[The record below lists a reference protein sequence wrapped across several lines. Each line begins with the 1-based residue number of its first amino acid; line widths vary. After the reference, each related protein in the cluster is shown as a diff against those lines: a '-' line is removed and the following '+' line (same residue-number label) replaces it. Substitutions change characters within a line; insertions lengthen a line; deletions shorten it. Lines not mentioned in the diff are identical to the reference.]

1 MEHFS
6 GAQKSVNPSE
16 CSIVLEKYD
25 LKHDV
30 FITQVLKLDK
40 ESPIK
45 QMSFTILV
53 HVSIEEN
60 YPKLHISVWQ
70 KYVKL

>member
-6 GAQKSVNPSE
+6 GAQKSANPSE
-16 CSIVLEKYD
+16 CSTVWGKYD
-25 LKHDV
+25 PKHDV
-30 FITQVLKLDK
+30 VMKLDK

-45 QMSFTILV
+45 QVSFTILA
-53 HVSIEEN
+53 HVSVEEN